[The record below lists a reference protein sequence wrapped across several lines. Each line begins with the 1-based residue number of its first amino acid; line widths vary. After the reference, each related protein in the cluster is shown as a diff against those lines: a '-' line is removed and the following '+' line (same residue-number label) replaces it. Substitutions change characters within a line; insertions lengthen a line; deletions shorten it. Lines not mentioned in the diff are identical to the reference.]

1 MRLLDL
7 SAVYIALG
15 LLLLVAVLRRG
26 RRSPVD
32 AALLVFLW
40 PLYLPVLLS
49 EDPRQRGADTN
60 TGPRGATSPPLVAE
74 HEAMRAALASVND
87 PTVAA
92 LLPSAVQID
101 KLFDHIE
108 DLDEKVRELDEVLS
122 RDDLDLARATRALR
136 EAEHQGGGQRR
147 HAESV
152 LQSVQRLLS
161 LRDRALRERD
171 ELLSLSRRLRLAVTV
186 LRFSGG
192 AEEDV
197 GGIVAE
203 IVGRVEGVGEAFGES
218 AA

>member
-1 MRLLDL
+1 MRLVDL
-7 SAVYIALG
+7 SAVYFALG

-26 RRSPVD
+26 KRSPVD
-32 AALLVFLW
+32 ALLLVFLW

-49 EDPRQRGADTN
+49 DNAPHRGDLA
-60 TGPRGATSPPLVAE
+60 RGGLRSSAPLLVE
-74 HEAMRAALASVND
+74 HEAMQAALASVSD

-92 LLPSAVQID
+92 LLPSPTQIG
-101 KLFDHIE
+101 KLFDHIGG
-108 DLDEKVRELDEVLS
+108 LDEKVRELDEVLS
-122 RDDLDLARATRALR
+122 RDDLDLGRATRALR
-136 EAEHQGGGQRR
+136 EAEAQGSGQKK

-152 LQSVQRLLS
+152 LASVQRLLS

-203 IVGRVEGVGEAFGES
+203 IVGRVEGVREAFGEVS
-218 AA
+218 G

>member
-1 MRLLDL
+1 VTMRLIDL
-7 SAVYIALG
+7 SAVYFALG

-26 RRSPVD
+26 KRSPVD
-32 AALLVFLW
+32 AVLLVLLW

-49 EDPRQRGADTN
+49 DNEPHRGDA
-60 TGPRGATSPPLVAE
+60 GSAGSSAPLLAE
-74 HEAMRAALASVND
+74 HEAMQAALASVND

-92 LLPSAVQID
+92 LLPSPSQIG
-101 KLFDHIE
+101 KLFDHIGG
-108 DLDEKVRELDEVLS
+108 LDEKVRELDEVLS
-122 RDDLDLARATRALR
+122 RDDLDLGRATRALR
-136 EAEHQGGGQRR
+136 EAESQGSGQKK

-152 LQSVQRLLS
+152 LASVRRLLS

-203 IVGRVEGVGEAFGES
+203 IVGRVEGVHEAFGEAS
-218 AA
+218 G